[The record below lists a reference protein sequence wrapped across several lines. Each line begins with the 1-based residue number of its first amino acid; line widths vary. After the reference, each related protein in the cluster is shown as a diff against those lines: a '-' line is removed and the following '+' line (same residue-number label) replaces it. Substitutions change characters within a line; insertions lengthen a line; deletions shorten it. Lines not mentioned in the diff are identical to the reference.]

1 MRESLRKPFHHC
13 NFNLDL
19 FNLRLNDPKEYQR
32 KLAENAEKLSA
43 KKNLILSKIDWKSYF
58 VFILNCNMAD
68 EIADSHS

>member
-1 MRESLRKPFHHC
+1 MINDGEVDGKFNFDFSSLQSA
-13 NFNLDL
+13 
-19 FNLRLNDPKEYQR
+19 DPKEYQR

-58 VFILNCNMAD
+58 VFILNCNITD